1 MGKILIFASIV
12 VSLATAGL
20 GFINKGKLGDTVA
33 EIDVAKQEATQAKQ
47 ELASANSAVDTAKED
62 VASLT
67 SEKEQALSQAASAE
81 EKARQA
87 GEKVSELET
96 QISQK
101 EGEISKLTA
110 DIEAKETEI
119 ANLKTQTETT
129 TTEPTEDVTAMLQE
143 KETLIAKLQGD
154 LDAAKAQLSDLRQR
168 ETDRQQLRMRDGLT
182 GRILAVNQAWNFVVL
197 NLGDKNGVVNNA
209 EMLVKRGN
217 SLIGKVRIT
226 SVEPATSIAD
236 IVSGSVPQGVAIN
249 PGDNVIFQAVGGN
262 EL

>member
-1 MGKILIFASIV
+1 MGKILVFASII

-20 GFINKGKLGDTVA
+20 GFLNKGKLSDKVA
-33 EIDVAKQEATQAKQ
+33 EIESATQAATQAKQ
-47 ELASANSAVDTAKED
+47 ELATAKSDLSNAKAD

-67 SEKEQALSQAASAE
+67 AEKEQALSQAESAE
-81 EKARQA
+81 VKAKQA

-110 DIEAKETEI
+110 DLQAKETEI
-119 ANLKTQTETT
+119 ASLKSESQATS
-129 TTEPTEDVTAMLQE
+129 TEPSEEMTARLQE
-143 KETLIAKLQGD
+143 KEMLIDKLQGD

-182 GRILAVNQAWNFVVL
+182 GRVLAVNQAWNFVVL

-217 SLIGKVRIT
+217 TLIGKVRIT

-249 PGDNVIFQAVGGN
+249 PGDNVIFQAVRGN